1 MGDVPYHKYSTIASK
16 SPEGRPGGPP
26 WRCPGPWPRSLLSLD
41 HQALQGCDFPD
52 LFDDSERFVADL
64 DVAGLAVFPVETHFD
79 VAHGEGPVAAL
90 VGEGQFLLVGIVVLD
105 GAVHQPTVLGVTFLD
120 QNVMSRP
127 GHVSLVVTHVD
138 RVAGV
143 QATLALLAATVDDD
157 GVAELDRPVLA
168 GAISQDKLLLVR
180 VDPLD
185 PAGRDGIAGHR
196 WTGQKTQGRQ
206 CTEPLRQTLHA
217 VTPWLEPH
225 GPITPHI
232 ERP

>member
-1 MGDVPYHKYSTIASK
+1 MYPTTTSTSTIAST
-16 SPEGRPGGPP
+16 SPKGRPGDPPCRWGPD
-26 WRCPGPWPRSLLSLD
+26 PWPRSLLSLD

-138 RVAGV
+138 RVAGFQV
-143 QATLALLAATVDDD
+143 ALAFLAGTVDDD
-157 GVAELDRPVLA
+157 GVTELERPVLA
-168 GAISQDKLLLVR
+168 GAISQDKLLLVGL
-180 VDPLD
+180 DPLD
-185 PAGRDGIAGHR
+185 LAGRDGMAGHR
-196 WTGQKTQGRQ
+196 WAGQQNKRRQ
-206 CTEPLRQTLHA
+206 RTEPLREILHA
-217 VTPWLEPH
+217 VTP
-225 GPITPHI
+225 
-232 ERP
+232 